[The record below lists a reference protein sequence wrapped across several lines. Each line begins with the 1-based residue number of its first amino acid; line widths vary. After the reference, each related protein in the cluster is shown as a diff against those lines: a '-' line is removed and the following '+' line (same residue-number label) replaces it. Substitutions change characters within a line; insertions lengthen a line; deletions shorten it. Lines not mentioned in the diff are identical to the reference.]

1 MTKVKICGIKTEEEL
16 DVVNRCMPH
25 YIGFVFAESKR
36 RVTKDKAYSLRKRL
50 AAGIRT
56 VGVFVDE
63 PVESVLH
70 LVQEGI
76 IDLIQLHGNEG
87 KETIEWL
94 KQKTFCPVIK
104 AVRVQSSQ
112 QILDAEKLPCDML
125 LLDTFKQGKPGGSG
139 RSFDHSL
146 IPKLHKPYFIAGGLN
161 AENVGQCIRK
171 YRPFGVDISSGAETG
186 GIKDE
191 EKIIEILKAVFFS
204 TGGVVE

>member
-16 DVVNRCMPH
+16 DVVNRCRPH

-36 RVTKDKAYSLRKRL
+36 RVTSDMAYALRQRL

-125 LLDTFKQGKPGGSG
+125 LMDAFKQGKPGGSG

-186 GIKDE
+186 RIKDE
-191 EKIIEILKAVFFS
+191 EKIIEILKAVFLS

>member
-1 MTKVKICGIKTEEEL
+1 MTKVKICGIKTEEEI
-16 DVVNRCMPH
+16 DVVNRCMPD

-50 AAGIRT
+50 ASGIRT

-94 KQKTFCPVIK
+94 KQKTSCPVIK

-125 LLDTFKQGKPGGSG
+125 LMDAFEQGKPGGSG
-139 RSFDHSL
+139 RCFDHSL

-161 AENVGQCIRK
+161 AENVGQCVRN
-171 YRPFGVDISSGAETG
+171 YRPYGVDISSGAEIG

-191 EKIIEILKAVFFS
+191 EKIMEILKSVFFS